1 MALWAKNKANFSV
14 AFTEDAADQT
24 LLAAIEKELTLTKYQ
39 TFGNLCKQA
48 LWQFFSVSES
58 GSASVSESAASTLS
72 FQRLEQRIAEL
83 TVKFG
88 EFEHN
93 VSTEELSRLKG
104 LEHNLNQLSAQL
116 SQLQGSVNSQFS
128 QVSFV
133 QVAKVVEPNAIKS
146 ESVADENVA
155 NENVANENVA
165 DDVEVSPRRESD
177 PLLER
182 LSSLLPQDF

>member
-24 LLAAIEKELTLTKYQ
+24 LLAAIEKELAFTKYQ
-39 TFGNLCKQA
+39 TFSNLCKQA
-48 LWQFFSVSES
+48 LWQFL
-58 GSASVSESAASTLS
+58 SVSESASSTQS

-83 TVKFG
+83 VVKFA

-93 VSTEELSRLKG
+93 VSAEELSRLEG
-104 LEHNLNQLSAQL
+104 LEHHLSQLSAQL
-116 SQLQGSVNSQFS
+116 DQLQGSVNSKFA
-128 QVSFV
+128 QVSFA
-133 QVAKVVEPNAIKS
+133 QVSKVVEPGPIES
-146 ESVADENVA
+146 DSVADDNLVSDAEVA
-155 NENVANENVA
+155 
-165 DDVEVSPRRESD
+165 PRRDSD

>member
-24 LLAAIEKELTLTKYQ
+24 LLAAIEKELAFTKYQ
-39 TFGNLCKQA
+39 TFSNLCKQA
-48 LWQFFSVSES
+48 LWQFL
-58 GSASVSESAASTLS
+58 SVSESASSTQN

-83 TVKFG
+83 VVKFA

-93 VSTEELSRLKG
+93 VSAEELSRLEG
-104 LEHNLNQLSAQL
+104 LEHQLSQLSAQL
-116 SQLQGSVNSQFS
+116 DQLQGSVNSKFA
-128 QVSFV
+128 QVSFAPV
-133 QVAKVVEPNAIKS
+133 SKVVEPGPIES
-146 ESVADENVA
+146 DSVADDNVVPDA
-155 NENVANENVA
+155 EVAP
-165 DDVEVSPRRESD
+165 PRNSD

>member
-24 LLAAIEKELTLTKYQ
+24 LLAAIEKELAFTKYQ
-39 TFGNLCKQA
+39 TFSNLCKQA
-48 LWQFFSVSES
+48 LWQFL
-58 GSASVSESAASTLS
+58 SVSESASSTQS

-83 TVKFG
+83 VVKFA

-93 VSTEELSRLKG
+93 VSAEELSRLEG
-104 LEHNLNQLSAQL
+104 LEHHLSQLSAQL
-116 SQLQGSVNSQFS
+116 DQLQGSVNSKFA
-128 QVSFV
+128 QVSFA
-133 QVAKVVEPNAIKS
+133 QVSKVVEPGSIES
-146 ESVADENVA
+146 ESVADDNLVSDAEVA
-155 NENVANENVA
+155 P
-165 DDVEVSPRRESD
+165 PRNSD

>member
-24 LLAAIEKELTLTKYQ
+24 LLAAIEKELAFTKYQ
-39 TFGNLCKQA
+39 TFSNLCKQA
-48 LWQFFSVSES
+48 LWQFLSVSES
-58 GSASVSESAASTLS
+58 TSSTQS

-83 TVKFG
+83 VVKFA

-93 VSTEELSRLKG
+93 VSAEELSRLEG
-104 LEHNLNQLSAQL
+104 LEHHLTQLSAQL
-116 SQLQGSVNSQFS
+116 DQLQGSVNSKFA
-128 QVSFV
+128 QVSFAPV
-133 QVAKVVEPNAIKS
+133 SKVVEPGPIES
-146 ESVADENVA
+146 ESVADDNVVSDA
-155 NENVANENVA
+155 EVA
-165 DDVEVSPRRESD
+165 PRRESD

>member
-24 LLAAIEKELTLTKYQ
+24 LLAAIEKELAFTKYQ
-39 TFGNLCKQA
+39 TFSNLCKQA
-48 LWQFFSVSES
+48 LWQFL
-58 GSASVSESAASTLS
+58 SVSESASSTQN

-83 TVKFG
+83 AVKFA

-93 VSTEELSRLKG
+93 VSAEELSRLEG
-104 LEHNLNQLSAQL
+104 LEHHLSQLSAQL
-116 SQLQGSVNSQFS
+116 DQLQGTVNSKFA
-128 QVSFV
+128 QVSFARV
-133 QVAKVVEPNAIKS
+133 SKVVEPGPIES
-146 ESVADENVA
+146 ESVADDNVVSDA
-155 NENVANENVA
+155 EVAP
-165 DDVEVSPRRESD
+165 PRDSD

>member
-24 LLAAIEKELTLTKYQ
+24 LLAAIEKELAFTKYQ

-48 LWQFFSVSES
+48 LWQFL
-58 GSASVSESAASTLS
+58 SVSESAGSTTDS

-83 TVKFG
+83 AVKFA
-88 EFEHN
+88 EFERH
-93 VSTEELSRLKG
+93 VSAEELSRLEG
-104 LEHNLNQLSAQL
+104 LEHHLSQLGAQL
-116 SQLQGSVNSQFS
+116 DQLQGSVNSKFA
-128 QVSFV
+128 QVSFAPV
-133 QVAKVVEPNAIKS
+133 SKVVEPDSIKS
-146 ESVADENVA
+146 DSVADDNVISDA
-155 NENVANENVA
+155 EVA
-165 DDVEVSPRRESD
+165 PRRESD

>member
-24 LLAAIEKELTLTKYQ
+24 LLAAIEKELAFTKYQ
-39 TFGNLCKQA
+39 TFSNLCKQA
-48 LWQFFSVSES
+48 LWQFL
-58 GSASVSESAASTLS
+58 SVSESASSTQS

-83 TVKFG
+83 VAKFA

-93 VSTEELSRLKG
+93 VSAEELSRLEG
-104 LEHNLNQLSAQL
+104 LEHQLSQLSAQL
-116 SQLQGSVNSQFS
+116 DQLQGSVNSKFA
-128 QVSFV
+128 QVSFA
-133 QVAKVVEPNAIKS
+133 QVSKVVEPGPIES
-146 ESVADENVA
+146 ESVAEDNLVSDAEVA
-155 NENVANENVA
+155 
-165 DDVEVSPRRESD
+165 PRRDSD

>member
-24 LLAAIEKELTLTKYQ
+24 LLAAIEKELAFTKYQ
-39 TFGNLCKQA
+39 TFSNLCKQA
-48 LWQFFSVSES
+48 LWQFL
-58 GSASVSESAASTLS
+58 SVSESASSTQS

-83 TVKFG
+83 AVKFA

-93 VSTEELSRLKG
+93 VSAEELSRLEG
-104 LEHNLNQLSAQL
+104 LEHHLSQLSAQL
-116 SQLQGSVNSQFS
+116 DQLQGSVNSKFA
-128 QVSFV
+128 QVSFA
-133 QVAKVVEPNAIKS
+133 QVSKVVEPGPIES
-146 ESVADENVA
+146 ESVADDNVVSDA
-155 NENVANENVA
+155 EVAP
-165 DDVEVSPRRESD
+165 PRNSD

>member
-24 LLAAIEKELTLTKYQ
+24 LLAAIEKELAFTKYQ
-39 TFGNLCKQA
+39 TFSNLCKQA
-48 LWQFFSVSES
+48 LWQFL
-58 GSASVSESAASTLS
+58 SVSESASSTQS

-83 TVKFG
+83 VAKFA

-93 VSTEELSRLKG
+93 VSAEELSRLEG
-104 LEHNLNQLSAQL
+104 LEHQLSQLSAQL
-116 SQLQGSVNSQFS
+116 DQLQGSVNSKFA
-128 QVSFV
+128 QVSFA
-133 QVAKVVEPNAIKS
+133 QVSKVVEPGPIES
-146 ESVADENVA
+146 ESVADDNVVPDA
-155 NENVANENVA
+155 EVAP
-165 DDVEVSPRRESD
+165 PRNSD

>member
-24 LLAAIEKELTLTKYQ
+24 LLAAIEKELAFTKYQ
-39 TFGNLCKQA
+39 TFSNLCKQA
-48 LWQFFSVSES
+48 LWQFL
-58 GSASVSESAASTLS
+58 SVSESASSTQS

-83 TVKFG
+83 VVKFA

-93 VSTEELSRLKG
+93 VSAEELSRLEA
-104 LEHNLNQLSAQL
+104 LEHHLSQLGAQL
-116 SQLQGSVNSQFS
+116 DQLQGSVNSKFA
-128 QVSFV
+128 QVSFA
-133 QVAKVVEPNAIKS
+133 QVSKVVEPGQIES
-146 ESVADENVA
+146 ESVADDNLVSDAEVA
-155 NENVANENVA
+155 
-165 DDVEVSPRRESD
+165 PRRDSD

>member
-24 LLAAIEKELTLTKYQ
+24 LLAAIEKELAFTKYQ
-39 TFGNLCKQA
+39 TFSNLCKQA
-48 LWQFFSVSES
+48 LWQFL
-58 GSASVSESAASTLS
+58 SVSESASSTQN

-83 TVKFG
+83 AVKFA

-93 VSTEELSRLKG
+93 VSAEELSRLEG
-104 LEHNLNQLSAQL
+104 LEHHL
-116 SQLQGSVNSQFS
+116 SQLGAQLDQLQGTVNSKFA
-128 QVSFV
+128 QVSFARV
-133 QVAKVVEPNAIKS
+133 SKVVEPDPIES
-146 ESVADENVA
+146 ESVADDNVVSDA
-155 NENVANENVA
+155 EVAP
-165 DDVEVSPRRESD
+165 PRNSD

>member
-24 LLAAIEKELTLTKYQ
+24 LLAAIEKELAFTKYQ
-39 TFGNLCKQA
+39 TFSNLCKQA
-48 LWQFFSVSES
+48 LWQFLSVSD
-58 GSASVSESAASTLS
+58 SASSTQS

-83 TVKFG
+83 VVKFA

-93 VSTEELSRLKG
+93 VSAEELSRLEG
-104 LEHNLNQLSAQL
+104 LEHHLSQLSAQL
-116 SQLQGSVNSQFS
+116 DQLQGSVNSKFA
-128 QVSFV
+128 QVSFA
-133 QVAKVVEPNAIKS
+133 QVSKVVEPGPIES
-146 ESVADENVA
+146 ESVADDNLVSDAEVA
-155 NENVANENVA
+155 
-165 DDVEVSPRRESD
+165 PRRDSD

>member
-24 LLAAIEKELTLTKYQ
+24 LLAAIEKELAFTKYQ
-39 TFGNLCKQA
+39 TFSNLCKQA
-48 LWQFFSVSES
+48 LWQFL
-58 GSASVSESAASTLS
+58 SVSESASSTQS

-83 TVKFG
+83 VTKFA

-93 VSTEELSRLKG
+93 VSAEELSRLEG
-104 LEHNLNQLSAQL
+104 LEHQLSQLSAQL
-116 SQLQGSVNSQFS
+116 DQLQGSVNSKFA
-128 QVSFV
+128 QVSFA
-133 QVAKVVEPNAIKS
+133 QVSKVVEPGPIES
-146 ESVADENVA
+146 ESVAEDNLVSDAEVA
-155 NENVANENVA
+155 
-165 DDVEVSPRRESD
+165 PRRDSD

>member
-24 LLAAIEKELTLTKYQ
+24 LLAAIEKELAFTKYQ
-39 TFGNLCKQA
+39 TFSNLCKQA
-48 LWQFFSVSES
+48 LWQFL
-58 GSASVSESAASTLS
+58 SVSESASSTQS

-83 TVKFG
+83 VVKFA

-93 VSTEELSRLKG
+93 VSAEELSRLEG
-104 LEHNLNQLSAQL
+104 LEHHLSQLSAQL
-116 SQLQGSVNSQFS
+116 AQLQGSVNSKFA
-128 QVSFV
+128 QVSFA
-133 QVAKVVEPNAIKS
+133 QVSKVVEPGPIES
-146 ESVADENVA
+146 ESVADDNVVSDP
-155 NENVANENVA
+155 EVAP
-165 DDVEVSPRRESD
+165 PRNSD

>member
-24 LLAAIEKELTLTKYQ
+24 LLAAIEKELAFTKYQ

-48 LWQFFSVSES
+48 LWQFL
-58 GSASVSESAASTLS
+58 SVSESASSTQS

-83 TVKFG
+83 VVKFA

-93 VSTEELSRLKG
+93 VSAEELSRLEG
-104 LEHNLNQLSAQL
+104 LEHHLSQLSAQL
-116 SQLQGSVNSQFS
+116 DQLQGSVNSKFA
-128 QVSFV
+128 QVSFA
-133 QVAKVVEPNAIKS
+133 QVSKVVEPGPIES
-146 ESVADENVA
+146 ESVADDNLVSDAEVA
-155 NENVANENVA
+155 
-165 DDVEVSPRRESD
+165 PRRDSD

>member
-24 LLAAIEKELTLTKYQ
+24 LLAAIEKELAFTKYQ
-39 TFGNLCKQA
+39 TFSNLCKQA
-48 LWQFFSVSES
+48 LWQFL
-58 GSASVSESAASTLS
+58 SVSESASSTQS

-83 TVKFG
+83 VVKFA

-93 VSTEELSRLKG
+93 VSAEELSRLEG
-104 LEHNLNQLSAQL
+104 LEHHLSQLSAQL
-116 SQLQGSVNSQFS
+116 DQLQGSVNSKFA
-128 QVSFV
+128 QVSFA
-133 QVAKVVEPNAIKS
+133 QVSKVVEPGPIES
-146 ESVADENVA
+146 ESM
-155 NENVANENVA
+155 A
-165 DDVEVSPRRESD
+165 DDNLVSDAEVAPRRDSD

>member
-24 LLAAIEKELTLTKYQ
+24 LLAAIEKELAFTKYQ
-39 TFGNLCKQA
+39 TFSNLCKQA
-48 LWQFFSVSES
+48 LWQFLSVSAE
-58 GSASVSESAASTLS
+58 SASSTQS

-83 TVKFG
+83 VVKFA

-93 VSTEELSRLKG
+93 VSAEELSRLEG
-104 LEHNLNQLSAQL
+104 LEHHLSQLSAQL
-116 SQLQGSVNSQFS
+116 DQLQGSVNSKFA
-128 QVSFV
+128 QVSFA
-133 QVAKVVEPNAIKS
+133 QVSKVVEPGSIES
-146 ESVADENVA
+146 ESVADDNLVSDAEVA
-155 NENVANENVA
+155 P
-165 DDVEVSPRRESD
+165 PRNSD

>member
-24 LLAAIEKELTLTKYQ
+24 LLAAIEKELAFTKYQ
-39 TFGNLCKQA
+39 TFSNLCKQA
-48 LWQFFSVSES
+48 LWQFL
-58 GSASVSESAASTLS
+58 SVSESASSTQS

-83 TVKFG
+83 VVKFA

-93 VSTEELSRLKG
+93 VSAEELSRLEA
-104 LEHNLNQLSAQL
+104 LEHHLSQLSAQL
-116 SQLQGSVNSQFS
+116 DQLQGSVNSKFA
-128 QVSFV
+128 QVSFA
-133 QVAKVVEPNAIKS
+133 QVSKVVEPGPIES
-146 ESVADENVA
+146 DSVADDNLVSDAEVA
-155 NENVANENVA
+155 
-165 DDVEVSPRRESD
+165 PRRDSD

>member
-24 LLAAIEKELTLTKYQ
+24 LLAAIEKELAFTKYQ
-39 TFGNLCKQA
+39 TFSNLCKQA
-48 LWQFFSVSES
+48 LWQFLSVSEFTS
-58 GSASVSESAASTLS
+58 STQS

-83 TVKFG
+83 VVKFS

-93 VSTEELSRLKG
+93 VSAEELSRLEG
-104 LEHNLNQLSAQL
+104 LEHHLSQLSAQL
-116 SQLQGSVNSQFS
+116 DQLQGSVNSKFA
-128 QVSFV
+128 QVSFAPV
-133 QVAKVVEPNAIKS
+133 SKVVEPGPIES
-146 ESVADENVA
+146 ESVADDNVVSDA
-155 NENVANENVA
+155 
-165 DDVEVSPRRESD
+165 EVVPPRNSD

>member
-24 LLAAIEKELTLTKYQ
+24 LLAAIEKELAVTKYQ

-48 LWQFFSVSES
+48 LWQFL
-58 GSASVSESAASTLS
+58 SVSESASSTDS

-83 TVKFG
+83 AVKFA
-88 EFEHN
+88 EFERH
-93 VSTEELSRLKG
+93 VSAEELSRLEG
-104 LEHNLNQLSAQL
+104 LEHHLSQLGAQL
-116 SQLQGSVNSQFS
+116 DRLQGSVNTKFA
-128 QVSFV
+128 QVSFA
-133 QVAKVVEPNAIKS
+133 QVSKVVEPEPIES
-146 ESVADENVA
+146 DSVADDNLVSDAEVA
-155 NENVANENVA
+155 
-165 DDVEVSPRRESD
+165 PRRDSD

>member
-24 LLAAIEKELTLTKYQ
+24 LLAAIEKELAFTKYQ
-39 TFGNLCKQA
+39 TFSNLCKQA
-48 LWQFFSVSES
+48 LWQFL
-58 GSASVSESAASTLS
+58 SVSESASSTQS

-83 TVKFG
+83 VAKFA

-93 VSTEELSRLKG
+93 VSAEELSRLEG
-104 LEHNLNQLSAQL
+104 LEHHLSQLSAQL
-116 SQLQGSVNSQFS
+116 DQLQGSVNSKFA
-128 QVSFV
+128 QVSFA
-133 QVAKVVEPNAIKS
+133 QVSKVVEPGPIES
-146 ESVADENVA
+146 ESVAEDNLVSDAEVA
-155 NENVANENVA
+155 
-165 DDVEVSPRRESD
+165 PRRDSD

>member
-24 LLAAIEKELTLTKYQ
+24 LLAAIEKELAFTKYQ
-39 TFGNLCKQA
+39 TFSNLCKQA
-48 LWQFFSVSES
+48 LWQFL
-58 GSASVSESAASTLS
+58 SVSESASSTQS

-83 TVKFG
+83 VVKFA

-93 VSTEELSRLKG
+93 VSAEELSRLEA
-104 LEHNLNQLSAQL
+104 LEHHLSQLSAQL
-116 SQLQGSVNSQFS
+116 DQLQGSVNSKFA
-128 QVSFV
+128 QVSFA
-133 QVAKVVEPNAIKS
+133 QVSKVVEPDPIES
-146 ESVADENVA
+146 ESVAEDNLVSDAEVA
-155 NENVANENVA
+155 
-165 DDVEVSPRRESD
+165 PRRDSD